1 MMPSFDYF
9 IQSNMARKM
18 SRDPGMARSMLERA
32 SKRLEYL
39 KPQTI
44 DQDNAPFIFEQ
55 IYEVIRECGQS
66 LMARDGYKPNNSH
79 EAIIAFLADNYGSAF
94 SAKLINDFNRFRVM
108 RNDSVY
114 NGENISPTTTS
125 KALAVAVDFV
135 RITNELMRSEIS

>member
-66 LMARDGYKPNNSH
+66 LMARDGYKSNNSH

-114 NGENISPTTTS
+114 NGENISPTTTG

>member
-9 IQSNMARKM
+9 LQSKMARKM

-39 KPQTI
+39 KPQAI

-79 EAIIAFLADNYGSAF
+79 EAIIAFLADNYGNAF
-94 SAKLINDFNRFRVM
+94 GEKLINDFNRFRVI
-108 RNDSVY
+108 RNDSMY
-114 NGENISPTTTS
+114 NSENISPSTTI
-125 KALAVAVDFV
+125 KALSIAEDFV
-135 RITNELMRSEIS
+135 RITNELMKSVF